1 MADNDMDRV
10 VPLGRLNDYKVAEG
24 DPDVRG
30 WEVMASDGRKIGQ
43 VEELLVDTTAMKVRY
58 LEVDVD
64 NTLMADAGDR
74 HVLIPIGYAR
84 LERERD
90 SITVDALS
98 STDLQA
104 IPAYDRGT
112 GVTREHETAVRD
124 HFNSPSQAR
133 TTSSTDAIAAGGLST
148 GGQVGLG
155 SGVEAGTAG
164 ALDTGGGIDTAGLNH
179 TPGTTTG
186 MHASGTPIGG
196 TGMSDSA
203 AGIRSAG
210 SDIGGTGGMS
220 AGGSAGGMG
229 ATGGMSAGSAGGM
242 ESTGSMESTGGM
254 GGSTGGMS
262 AAGSTGSLGGS
273 SAGTNPSPAT
283 GMSDDARDIRG
294 DVSHRSGLAG
304 SDYMHNSDEDFY
316 SSDAFDD
323 NRFYGARR
331 GGTSEGGADQ
341 EATRRAA
348 QDATERLREDQQNR
362 GVGGTGNM

>member
-30 WEVMASDGRKIGQ
+30 WEVMASDGRKIGE

-64 NTLMADAGDR
+64 NTLMADTAGAGDR

-98 STDLQA
+98 SADLHT
-104 IPAYDRGT
+104 IPAYDRT
-112 GVTREHETAVRD
+112 SGVTREHETAVRD
-124 HFNSPSQAR
+124 HFNRPSQAR
-133 TTSSTDAIAAGGLST
+133 TTSSTDAVAAGGLST

-203 AGIRSAG
+203 AGIRGAG
-210 SDIGGTGGMS
+210 SDFSGTGGMP
-220 AGGSAGGMG
+220 AG
-229 ATGGMSAGSAGGM
+229 
-242 ESTGSMESTGGM
+242 STGGM
-254 GGSTGGMS
+254 GTTGGM
-262 AAGSTGSLGGS
+262 
-273 SAGTNPSPAT
+273 
-283 GMSDDARDIRG
+283 
-294 DVSHRSGLAG
+294 
-304 SDYMHNSDEDFY
+304 
-316 SSDAFDD
+316 
-323 NRFYGARR
+323 
-331 GGTSEGGADQ
+331 
-341 EATRRAA
+341 
-348 QDATERLREDQQNR
+348 
-362 GVGGTGNM
+362 